1 MSVGG
6 VFSQMALTQLH
17 LSMKMLKADAQASQQ
32 MADVISEMV
41 DMAQANA
48 ARGNNLNIKV

>member
-17 LSMKMLKADAQASQQ
+17 MGMKMLKADAQANQEIVN
-32 MADVISEMV
+32 MISEMV
-41 DMAQANA
+41 DQTQATL
-48 ARGNNLNIKV
+48 ARGNNINITV